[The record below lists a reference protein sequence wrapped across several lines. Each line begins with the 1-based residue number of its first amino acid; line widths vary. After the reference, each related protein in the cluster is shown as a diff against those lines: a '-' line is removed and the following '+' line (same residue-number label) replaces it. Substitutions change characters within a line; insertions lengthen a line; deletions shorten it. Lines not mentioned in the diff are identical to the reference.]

1 MLAMSENKAMKK
13 IVGDMFLDIAD
24 SIETGQFGK
33 KVKVGL
39 TTLGSEHGT
48 ENLVKGAELALGSGI
63 DFEIVLIGPKP
74 ENSKFK
80 VIEVEEEDEMHKK
93 MEELLAS
100 GEIDACVTMH
110 YNFPIG
116 VSTVGR
122 VTTPALG
129 KDIFISTTTGTSS
142 VHRTEAMVKNAI
154 YGIISAKSIGIE
166 NPTVGILNIDGA
178 RPVEKALKELNKNG
192 YDINFGDS
200 IRAEG
205 GTVMRGNDLLAGA
218 ADVMVMD
225 SLTGN
230 IMMKMLSSFNTGG
243 SYEASGYGYGPGVGK
258 DQDDTILIISRASG
272 APVIANALKY
282 AASVVQGDINKI
294 TKDEFAKAEKA
305 KLNDILKDLT
315 KSNKSESK
323 DEEEVKQ
330 PPSEIVTA
338 SVSGIDILDLEDA
351 VLELWKKDIYA
362 ESGMGCTGPIVLIS
376 EANLEKAIEILGKA
390 GYVSQEGNIC

>member
-1 MLAMSENKAMKK
+1 MSENNAMKNL
-13 IVGDMFLDIAD
+13 VGDMFLEIAD

-74 ENSKFK
+74 EDSKF
-80 VIEVEEEDEMHKK
+80 EVVEVTEEDEMHKK

-116 VSTVGR
+116 VSTVGKL
-122 VTTPALG
+122 TTPALG
-129 KDIFISTTTGTSS
+129 KEIFISTTTGTSS
-142 VHRTEAMVKNAI
+142 VHRTEAMVKNTL
-154 YGIISAKSIGIE
+154 YGIISAKATGIE

-178 RPVEKALKELNKNG
+178 RPVENALKELKKNG

-200 IRAEG
+200 IRADG

-243 SYEASGYGYGPGVGK
+243 SYEAVGSGYGPGVGK
-258 DQDDTILIISRASG
+258 DQDDTVLIISRASG
-272 APVIANALKY
+272 VPVIANALKY
-282 AASVVQGDINKI
+282 AASLVKGDINKI
-294 TKDEFAKAEKA
+294 TKDEFEKAEKA

-315 KSNKSESK
+315 KSTKSASS
-323 DEEEVKQ
+323 DDEEVKQ
-330 PPSEIVTA
+330 PPTEIVTA
-338 SVSGIDILDLEDA
+338 TISGIDILDLEDA
-351 VLELWKKDIYA
+351 VTELWKNDMYA
-362 ESGMGCTGPIVLIS
+362 ESGMGCTGPIVQIS
-376 EANLEKAIEILGKA
+376 EANLDKGIEILVKA
-390 GYVSQEGNIC
+390 GYVSSDEGSPC

>member
-1 MLAMSENKAMKK
+1 MSENKAMKK

-80 VIEVEEEDEMHKK
+80 VVEVEEEDQMHKK

-129 KDIFISTTTGTSS
+129 KEMFISTTTGTSS

-154 YGIISAKSIGIE
+154 YGIISAKAVGIE

-178 RPVEKALKELNKNG
+178 RPVETALKELKKNG
-192 YDINFGDS
+192 YDINFGGS
-200 IRAEG
+200 VRADG
-205 GTVMRGNDLLAGA
+205 GAVMRGNDLLAGA

-230 IMMKMLSSFNTGG
+230 IMMKMITSFNTGG
-243 SYEASGYGYGPGVGK
+243 SYEACLLYTS
-258 DQDDTILIISRASG
+258 D
-272 APVIANALKY
+272 
-282 AASVVQGDINKI
+282 AA
-294 TKDEFAKAEKA
+294 DE
-305 KLNDILKDLT
+305 
-315 KSNKSESK
+315 
-323 DEEEVKQ
+323 
-330 PPSEIVTA
+330 
-338 SVSGIDILDLEDA
+338 
-351 VLELWKKDIYA
+351 
-362 ESGMGCTGPIVLIS
+362 
-376 EANLEKAIEILGKA
+376 
-390 GYVSQEGNIC
+390 